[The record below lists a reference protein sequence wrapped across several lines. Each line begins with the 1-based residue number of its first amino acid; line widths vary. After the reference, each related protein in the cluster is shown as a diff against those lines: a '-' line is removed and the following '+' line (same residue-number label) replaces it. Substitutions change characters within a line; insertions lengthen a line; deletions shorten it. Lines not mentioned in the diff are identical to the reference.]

1 MLSSYFRLQTQDS
14 RLLVFRLELPAAYF
28 LPPTVLYRR
37 MWRDLLG
44 SLWRGAPRGARVWG
58 VWLAN
63 AHFTVTVGAVARDT
77 AGRVLLFNHVFR
89 KGSGW
94 GIPGG
99 FMKQGEQPDEALRR
113 ELCEESG
120 LELSE
125 VELAFVRTH
134 ARPRQLEII
143 FRCRVSEGAVPSL
156 NSEIRGVEWYE
167 PDKLPPE
174 LSRDQRRLIKRALEG
189 GTPGR
194 D

>member
-1 MLSSYFRLQTQDS
+1 MLRN
-14 RLLVFRLELPAAYF
+14 
-28 LPPTVLYRR
+28 
-37 MWRDLLG
+37 LLG
-44 SLWRGAPRGARVWG
+44 ALWRGTPRGARVWG

-63 AHFTVTVGAVARDT
+63 AHFTVTVGAVARDP

-99 FMKQGEQPDEALRR
+99 FVKKGEQPDEALRR
-113 ELCEESG
+113 ELREESG

-134 ARPRQLEII
+134 ARPRQVEII
-143 FRCRVSEGAVPSL
+143 FRCRADAGDAPSL
-156 NSEIRGVEWYE
+156 NSEIRGVEWFE
-167 PDKLPPE
+167 LDRLPPG
-174 LSRDQRRLIKRALEG
+174 LSRDQRGLVERALKG
-189 GTPGR
+189 ATPGR